1 MICAGPRGRSSRRAL
16 TSRWRG
22 LAALCVVS
30 LALTACS
37 GSSQPDPSAT
47 PSAPTSTGSAATP
60 SPGPTANLDA
70 ITVTGAAGKE
80 PTAKASWPVSTSTTQ
95 SKVLTQGSGRTVEK
109 TSILTINYVGVNGRT
124 GKVFDS
130 SFKRGAPATFDLA
143 RVVPGF
149 SKGLTGKK
157 VGDRVLIVTS
167 SADGYDAGG
176 GNPQAGIK
184 VGDSLVFVVDIL
196 AVSFPHAEGTAVTP
210 PSGLPKV
217 TVTDNVPTV
226 TIGDAT
232 RPSSLVVQP
241 LVKGTGPK
249 VKASDIID
257 VRYRT
262 WVWSSGDMI
271 EDGYDAEPVSS
282 PLEGTIEG
290 WKKGLVGQTVGS
302 RVMLVVPPAMAYP
315 DGTSDPSI
323 APGQTLVY
331 VIDILFAQSGS

>member
-1 MICAGPRGRSSRRAL
+1 MVP
-16 TSRWRG
+16 
-22 LAALCVVS
+22 

-37 GSSQPDPSAT
+37 GSSQPESSTT
-47 PSAPTSTGSAATP
+47 PAASSAPASASSASATP

-70 ITVTGAAGKE
+70 ITVTGAPGKQ
-80 PTAKASWPVSTSTTQ
+80 PTVKASWPVSTSTTQ

-109 TSILTINYVGVNGRT
+109 TSILTINYLGVNGRT
-124 GKVFDS
+124 GKEFDS
-130 SFKRGAPATFDLA
+130 SFKRGAPATFDLG
-143 RVVPGF
+143 RVIPGF
-149 SKGLTGKK
+149 SKGLVGKK

-167 SADGYDAGG
+167 SADGYDASG

-184 VGDSLVFVVDIL
+184 VGDSLIFVVDIL

-210 PSGLPKV
+210 PAGLPKV

-262 WVWSSGDMI
+262 WVWSSGEMI
-271 EDGYDAEPVSS
+271 EDGYGAEPVSS

-302 RVMLVVPPAMAYP
+302 RVMLVVPPSMGYP
-315 DGTSDPSI
+315 DGTTDPSI